1 MDVTGRSRT
10 ASPPSLILS
19 TIMEFTVQSGLS
31 SRLMPKMTG
40 LGMLFSVGQD
50 GGRLV
55 KKHAAL
61 LHLHGTG
68 SLFFNGKGKK

>member
-1 MDVTGRSRT
+1 
-10 ASPPSLILS
+10 
-19 TIMEFTVQSGLS
+19 
-31 SRLMPKMTG
+31 MPKMTG